1 MATEITVNNNEEFE
15 ELIQNRDFKIAD
27 ALVSIILKNL
37 KGKKR
42 HIHALSVVVKDD
54 QSIYDITIDRND
66 FISTLTLQLP
76 TFEVEEEYERCG
88 DIRDALIFL
97 NKKTNE

>member
-27 ALVSIILKNL
+27 ALVSTILKNL

-66 FISTLTLQLP
+66 FISTL
-76 TFEVEEEYERCG
+76 ESKCSVK
-88 DIRDALIFL
+88 I
-97 NKKTNE
+97 